1 LLAFLRPARQM
12 RGHQGQGGRL
22 GLRQIQGDIVL
33 DRNVFNFLIR
43 RIKKE
48 TKKFNTDYDV
58 LEPFELTEYTFEG
71 LPEYGF
77 NSFYNSKKDLELK
90 LCKMLYEIGVVDFW
104 IYDLEPQDPKRIKL
118 IKTVRQFLN
127 NILE

>member
-1 LLAFLRPARQM
+1 MKELIRHILKEETE
-12 RGHQGQGGRL
+12 
-22 GLRQIQGDIVL
+22 DI

-127 NILE
+127 NILNACTAYTCT

>member
-1 LLAFLRPARQM
+1 MKELIRHILKEETEEIDQEVM
-12 RGHQGQGGRL
+12 
-22 GLRQIQGDIVL
+22 
-33 DRNVFNFLIR
+33 NFLIR

-48 TKKFNTDYDV
+48 TKKLNTDYDV
-58 LEPFELTEYTFEG
+58 LEPLEFTEYTFEG

-90 LCKMLYEIGVVDFW
+90 LSKMLYEIGVIDFW

-118 IKTVRQFLN
+118 VKTVRQFLN

>member
-1 LLAFLRPARQM
+1 MKKLIRHILKEETE
-12 RGHQGQGGRL
+12 
-22 GLRQIQGDIVL
+22 DI

>member
-1 LLAFLRPARQM
+1 MKELIRHILKEETEEIDQKVM
-12 RGHQGQGGRL
+12 
-22 GLRQIQGDIVL
+22 
-33 DRNVFNFLIR
+33 NFLIR

-48 TKKFNTDYDV
+48 TKKLNTDYDV
-58 LEPFELTEYTFEG
+58 LEPFEFTEYTFEG

-90 LCKMLYEIGVVDFW
+90 LSKMLYEIGVIDFW

-118 IKTVRQFLN
+118 IKTLRKFLN